1 VDDNQQRRLRSAVR
15 SMAPLFTMRY
25 RGRAFEESVP
35 LLVNVRSAAVDR
47 LGMLLDMAAQDP
59 VDVRTGI
66 RHILP

>member
-1 VDDNQQRRLRSAVR
+1 
-15 SMAPLFTMRY
+15 MAPLFTMRY
-25 RGRAFEESVP
+25 RGRVFEESVP

>member
-1 VDDNQQRRLRSAVR
+1 
-15 SMAPLFTMRY
+15 MAPLFTMRY